1 MLIALIHLVSPGI
14 IEIFYYSQ
22 AFVTEAKQ
30 SYGNTKNYYHFHY
43 HSTWEPSLT
52 TGTYHRQI
60 QKTEQ
65 ERSFQNAASSISS
78 VRDSPRKIKSAR
90 NVRDKFCLRS
100 VSYSYWHHSPGA
112 SNFECNTK
120 LIIC

>member
-22 AFVTEAKQ
+22 AFATEAKQ

-43 HSTWEPSLT
+43 QSTWEPLLT
-52 TGTYHRQI
+52 TGTHHRQI

-65 ERSFQNAASSISS
+65 ERRFQNAASSISS
-78 VRDSPRKIKSAR
+78 VRDSPQKIKSAR
-90 NVRDKFCLRS
+90 NMRDQFCLRS
-100 VSYSYWHHSPGA
+100 VSYSSWHHSPGA